1 MTGVRAE
8 EFVNVEKAKE
18 VGQNILDSM
27 TGKSAAEFSFKR
39 SNQVITFSAKSSI
52 KVDGEKIQ
60 VDPQLLF
67 QRLTIDCHSLDDM
80 GAMFQYELCSYPTS
94 LFDSSFYAYQATKA
108 SIGRCYLG

>member
-1 MTGVRAE
+1 M
-8 EFVNVEKAKE
+8 EKAKE

-60 VDPQLLF
+60 VDLQLLF
-67 QRLTIDCHSLDDM
+67 QRLTIACHSLDDM
-80 GAMFQYELCSYPTS
+80 GAMFQYEQLCNIT
-94 LFDSSFYAYQATKA
+94 L
-108 SIGRCYLG
+108 